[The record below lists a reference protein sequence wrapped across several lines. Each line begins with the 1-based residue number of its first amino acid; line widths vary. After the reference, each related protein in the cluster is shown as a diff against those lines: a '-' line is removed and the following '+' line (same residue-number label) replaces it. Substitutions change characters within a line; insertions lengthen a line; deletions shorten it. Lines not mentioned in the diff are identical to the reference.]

1 MRLLTFVSFVV
12 CGAISYPANAQQQ
25 AAEIDA
31 VQVSPDRYR
40 VLLDNQEVRVIEY
53 VLRPGERDLWHTQPP
68 RVSYVVSGG
77 SLRITQADGTSFVTN
92 EKQGTAQWMN
102 TLGRHYAQNI
112 GSTPV
117 RIVLVEVKSAP
128 RSPAFASS
136 PVAPAAPSPP
146 AVPAA
151 TGAPGTSSDCLAR
164 RAADSRS
171 GTTMIEAA
179 KLESGVPGAALP
191 LREPHR
197 FTVSIV
203 VDTVGHADASTLE
216 VPADIDAATIEVLRS
231 VLPAWRFSPARLG
244 GCPVKQV
251 VRLTFSR

>member
-1 MRLLTFVSFVV
+1 MRLLTFVCFVV

-112 GSTPV
+112 GTTPV

-128 RSPAFASS
+128 RLPAFASS
-136 PVAPAAPSPP
+136 PAGAATPAAAARSAPA
-146 AVPAA
+146 
-151 TGAPGTSSDCLAR
+151 APGTSSDCLAR